1 MPDGPDAWP
10 SCVPELLVTSLA
22 ASLGVWRDVLGFRI
36 VYDRPEAHFAMLA
49 LHGGWVML
57 DQLGDPR
64 DWLAGPLERPFGRG
78 LNLEFDV
85 PDVGAIH
92 AAAAQAALPIFLPLH
107 EKIYRVR
114 GQARAVRQFIV
125 ADPDGYLL
133 RFSQGLPEGLS
144 TRLPESSSSRP
155 PDGLSS
161 RLSADG

>member
-1 MPDGPDAWP
+1 MREDLPDGPTGWP

-22 ASLGVWRDVLGFRI
+22 DSLAVWCGVLGFRV
-36 VYDRPEAHFAMLA
+36 VYDRPEANFAMLA

-85 PDVGAIH
+85 PAVDVIH
-92 AAAAQAALPIFLPLH
+92 DAAATAGLPIFLPIH
-107 EKIYRVR
+107 EKRYRVR
-114 GQARAVRQFIV
+114 GRDLAVRQFIV

-133 RFSQGLPEGLS
+133 RFSQ
-144 TRLPESSSSRP
+144 RLR
-155 PDGLSS
+155 PDG
-161 RLSADG
+161 